1 MFHSIY
7 LSYEK
12 SIQYLGS
19 EFKLYH
25 ISMLEIEFKCLI
37 EMQKRYVLI
46 NPELFK
52 HVLGYCYNPNSDEV
66 IDSVIISKWVIS
78 FTAIHIWLK
87 QKNDDVIE
95 LFMSELS
102 LMLKNK
108 NFSVSNIRGYQVKP
122 TTDEVQLTKI

>member
-1 MFHSIY
+1 M
-7 LSYEK
+7 
-12 SIQYLGS
+12 
-19 EFKLYH
+19 
-25 ISMLEIEFKCLI
+25 
-37 EMQKRYVLI
+37 
-46 NPELFK
+46 
-52 HVLGYCYNPNSDEV
+52 
-66 IDSVIISKWVIS
+66 IS